1 MPYITQQEREAYDDT
16 LNTLRLDL
24 MVTTGIKGCGF
35 SGKLNYI
42 ISTILYKIWLRNP
55 RYETANA
62 LIGVL
67 ECAKLEFYRRVIA
80 NYEDEENRINGDV
93 FTPPKGDQS

>member
-1 MPYITQQEREAYDDT
+1 MPYIEQRKRDRYETAIRMLIDELLMFPDG
-16 LNTLRLDL
+16 LD
-24 MVTTGIKGCGF
+24 GN
-35 SGKLNYI
+35 LNYI
-42 ISTILYKIWLRNP
+42 ISTLLYRIWLDNQS
-55 RYETANA
+55 YEKGNK

-80 NYEDEENRINGDV
+80 NYEDEKNRINGDV